1 MGKNYTAIE
10 MVFSKKT
17 TQTNPHQQGQGKM
30 KDRKLICSV
39 TSTLSS
45 VYIDTYKEKTGRL
58 IQNAKDLSGLLRIIL
73 FPFKYFFIFLFI
85 HKM

>member
-1 MGKNYTAIE
+1 MGKNYTAIK
-10 MVFSKKT
+10 MVFSKT

-45 VYIDTYKEKTGRL
+45 VYIDTYREKTGRL
-58 IQNAKDLSGLLRIIL
+58 IQNAKDLSGRIIL